1 MENFKKGDPANK
13 VVLPYVIIELL
24 EHGIV
29 RFEITKDFYLDMDK
43 TMEMVNICKTL
54 YQNKIYKSLKVVPY
68 KMQIH
73 DDVLKYLSSDAR
85 KQMISMEA
93 VVVDTATLKF
103 LGNFYLKIRKP
114 VIRTKIF
121 NSETDALE
129 WLMKG

>member
-1 MENFKKGDPANK
+1 
-13 VVLPYVIIELL
+13 
-24 EHGIV
+24 
-29 RFEITKDFYLDMDK
+29 
-43 TMEMVNICKTL
+43 
-54 YQNKIYKSLKVVPY
+54 
-68 KMQIH
+68 MQIH
-73 DDVLKYLSSDAR
+73 DEVLKYLSSDAR

-121 NSETDALE
+121 SNEVDALE